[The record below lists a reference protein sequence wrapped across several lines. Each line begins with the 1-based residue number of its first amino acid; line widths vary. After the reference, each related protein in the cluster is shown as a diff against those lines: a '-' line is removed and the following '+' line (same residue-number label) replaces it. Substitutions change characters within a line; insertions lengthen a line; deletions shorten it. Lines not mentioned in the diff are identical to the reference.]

1 VVEELCRNESCGGGN
16 VESMTLRQ
24 AARRTS
30 RSITTL
36 RRYIRSG
43 RLDAEKKPGRFG
55 PEYFVTEQALADAGL
70 QAKPEERPTSLARRP
85 SRELARAE
93 TESRIAERLLRDSV
107 PISLYQELQMKHEQ
121 LLVQYGMVRAAGA
134 KVLELRADVEEKQ
147 RRLEEARNR
156 ASTLSRRLTEETSRL
171 ERQLREA
178 ELEQEGRGLE
188 IAALKE
194 KVRGLEMFTRNAR
207 TSATVEQKY
216 REIMDQTRR
225 VERLSSSRSTEGGA
239 FSPKPGKTADTD
251 H

>member
-1 VVEELCRNESCGGGN
+1 
-16 VESMTLRQ
+16 MTLRQ
-24 AARRTS
+24 AAQRTS

-43 RLDAEKKPGRFG
+43 RLEAQKKPGRFG
-55 PEYFVTEQALADAGL
+55 PEYFVSEQALADAGL
-70 QAKPEERPTSLARRP
+70 QAKAEKRLTALVQRP

-93 TESRIAERLLRDSV
+93 SESRITERLLRDSV

-121 LLVQYGMVRAAGA
+121 LLVQYGMVRAAGT

-147 RRLEEARNR
+147 RQLENAKSRAEALN
-156 ASTLSRRLTEETSRL
+156 RRLAEETSLL

-178 ELEQEGRGLE
+178 ELEQKGRGLE

-225 VERLSSSRSTEGGA
+225 VKRLSSSQSTDSSGA
-239 FSPKPGKTADTD
+239 FSRRPDKPADKD

>member
-1 VVEELCRNESCGGGN
+1 
-16 VESMTLRQ
+16 MTLRQ
-24 AARRTS
+24 AAQRTS

-43 RLDAEKKPGRFG
+43 RLEAQKKPGRFG
-55 PEYFVTEQALADAGL
+55 PEYFVSEQALADAGL
-70 QAKPEERPTSLARRP
+70 QANAEKRPTALVQRP

-93 TESRIAERLLRDSV
+93 SESRIAERLLRDSV

-121 LLVQYGMVRAAGA
+121 LLVQYGMVRAAGT
-134 KVLELRADVEEKQ
+134 KVLDLRADVEEKQ
-147 RRLEEARNR
+147 RQLEDAQRR
-156 ASTLSRRLTEETSRL
+156 AKALSRRLAEETSLL

-178 ELEQEGRGLE
+178 ELEQKGRGLE

-225 VERLSSSRSTEGGA
+225 VKRLSSSQSTESGA
-239 FSPKPGKTADTD
+239 FSRRPDKPADQD

>member
-1 VVEELCRNESCGGGN
+1 MVEELRWDENCSGGKVN
-16 VESMTLRQ
+16 SMTLRQ
-24 AARRTS
+24 AARRSS

-55 PEYFVTEQALADAGL
+55 PEYFVSEQALADAGL
-70 QAKPEERPTSLARRP
+70 QAKTEERSSALVRRP

-147 RRLEEARNR
+147 RRLEDAQDR
-156 ASTLSRRLTEETSRL
+156 AATLGRRLTEETSRL
-171 ERQLREA
+171 ERQLRES

-188 IAALKE
+188 IAALEE

-225 VERLSSSRSTEGGA
+225 VERLSSGRSTEDGA
-239 FSPKPGKTADTD
+239 FSPRPGKGVDRD